1 MWVDSGGV
9 YSGFVNPLNTF
20 YTGMSTV
27 LANQGYIGSSQAV
40 VVDIPTSVN
49 TNYSLKKI
57 LFSFSQIIET
67 DSATNINC
75 SIVSDTLSYAYSQGV
90 SMDTNSVVN
99 LDFLYASPWLEGQ
112 FNYTYVIY
120 GVTQE
125 ALTAYYCQ
133 IRISK
138 QNGNITQ
145 STYFVQTVDY
155 DDLPYIKSKVNNFC
169 YKNYYVPLVNYGED
183 LDNGKIFIV
192 TGMDCF
198 KASDYVVTYS
208 IDYQNSP
215 GNYWNRTRSQFDG
228 NTGVSSG
235 AVKRFLFTQSS
246 HELSVLVY
254 GENNAVNGK
263 CHATVISFKGNNWDG
278 LRSPSS
284 VNIFSVYNN
293 FPAAFTDKMG
303 NNMWIS
309 SNLKWMFAV
318 LYGTTEKPYGKG
330 LITVRSVTPII
341 GKTGWSSTT
350 YYIDDDSTLEIRN
363 AVANK
368 YVLDIIFNSTDY
380 KMIVL
385 CNSLI
390 GSGLDQGQSYTF
402 ISPDYLYCFVYNGKK
417 WIELSKES
425 VGMDTLWSRY
435 NNYKTIP
442 GGGTSVDYRPY
453 FNVTSIAGLNTNK
466 NISFVYPGSYSTYKP
481 TAYEFGLT
489 FGD

>member
-9 YSGFVNPLNTF
+9 YSGFVNPLNAF

-27 LANQGYIGSSQAV
+27 LANQAYIGSSQAV
-40 VVDIPTSVN
+40 VVDIPANVT
-49 TNYSLKKI
+49 TAYSLKKI

-67 DSATNINC
+67 GSAVNINC
-75 SIVSDTLSYAYSQGV
+75 SIVSDTSSYAYSQGV
-90 SMDTNSVVN
+90 SIDANVVN

-133 IRISK
+133 IIISK

-145 STYFVQTVDY
+145 STYFIQEVDY
-155 DDLPYIKSKVNNFC
+155 DDMPYIKNKLNSYC

-183 LDNGKIFIV
+183 SDNGKIFII
-192 TGMDCF
+192 TGMD
-198 KASDYVVTYS
+198 DVNNVVSYT

-215 GNYWNRTRSQFDG
+215 GNYWNRTRAQFDG
-228 NTGVSSG
+228 NMRVSSG

-254 GENNAVNGK
+254 GERSDVNNK
-263 CHATVISFKGNNWDG
+263 CHAAVVSFKGNDWDG
-278 LRSPSS
+278 LKSPSS
-284 VNIFSVYNN
+284 VNIFSIYDN

-309 SNLKWMFAV
+309 NNLKWMFAV
-318 LYGTTEKPYGKG
+318 LYGTTDKPYGKG
-330 LITVRSVTPII
+330 LVTVKSSTPII
-341 GKTGWSSTT
+341 GKTGWISTS
-350 YYIDDDSTLEIRN
+350 YYINDDSTLEIRN

-368 YVLDIIFNSTDY
+368 YVLDIVFNKTDY
-380 KMIVL
+380 KIVVL

-402 ISPDYLYCFVYNGKK
+402 ISPDYLYCFVYDGKK
-417 WIELSKES
+417 WIEVSKES
-425 VGMDTLWSRY
+425 VGMGTLWSRY
-435 NNYKTIP
+435 NNYKTVA
-442 GGGTSVDYRPY
+442 GSGASVDYRPY
-453 FNVTSIAGLNTNK
+453 FNVTSIVGLNTGK
-466 NISFVYPGSYSTYKP
+466 NISFVYPATYSTYKP
-481 TAYEFGLT
+481 TAYEYGLT